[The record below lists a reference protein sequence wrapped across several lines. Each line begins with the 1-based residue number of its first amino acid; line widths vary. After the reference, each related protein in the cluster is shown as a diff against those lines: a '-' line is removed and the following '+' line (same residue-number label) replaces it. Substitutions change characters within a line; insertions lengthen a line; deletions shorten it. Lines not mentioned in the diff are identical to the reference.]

1 MTLIKIVEEN
11 NSVARINTSVGENKR
26 ISLIYVEDSDSI
38 VLRKAMIVIMVLT
51 IQKTWIGL
59 TK

>member
-26 ISLIYVEDSDSI
+26 ISLIYVEDSDLI